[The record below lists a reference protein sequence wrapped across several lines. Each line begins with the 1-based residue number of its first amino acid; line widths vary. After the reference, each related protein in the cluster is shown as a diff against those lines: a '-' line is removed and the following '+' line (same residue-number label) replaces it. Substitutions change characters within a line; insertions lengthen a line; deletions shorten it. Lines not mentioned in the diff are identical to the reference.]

1 MINALTSVGFGLAIS
16 AALIYVLLRFF
27 VAAPNAT
34 NATEAISRHAFWTAL
49 IAFLASGTSGL
60 SNLWAIAPD
69 ADTGMIVDTQPTT
82 MLMHAAAPGLWLTL
96 VYILGQ
102 FTWPRH
108 LKPVRSASLE
118 VRSVKTL
125 VPKFLASLLLVCTVI
140 STVAIIFVW
149 NDPGAPHREGNDS
162 SSSSQEM
169 SYNADTDDFG
179 NPVDDDGNLLDLDS
193 TDAEG
198 NSPYISS
205 ITGTRSG
212 NEVGPYL
219 MGGLALAL
227 LGSAGAA
234 AVIVRRPPLDALDA
248 GENSILRSVWLNRL
262 LRTASI
268 VVAGFGA
275 ASASYLAEGIRAR
288 GDWAVPIT
296 GGGPFFSES
305 AQNHANVLNLIAS
318 ISFLALII
326 VVVSC
331 SPPKLVEVSPNA
343 LVGSSA
349 PSRSFST
356 ARDFLLLIHCIGL
369 FVMILVVMFMGMQA
383 EGSIY
388 STTTSADGTQT
399 FSFESTD
406 PTRLETMG
414 NLALTILLVAG
425 SYLLLNLLAAWV
437 ISRRVGGQSLETPR
451 RGLLPGWFLTVLAL
465 ATTVGVTS
473 VISFAVAGPPALREI
488 VWWAAAILV
497 VVAALAGVLYRNAT
511 RSARLADA
519 SRSEDTKIRLLLA
532 QRAARMV
539 GGVSLLLTS
548 LLGDPTFWTPSGRGY
563 GEGMYYDQDPSGFQ
577 LITLVLGIILC
588 LLPAATVYR
597 APRPT
602 TQYSTPSNR

>member
-1 MINALTSVGFGLAIS
+1 MINALTSVGFGLAMS

-34 NATEAISRHAFWTAL
+34 NTTEAISRHAFWTAL
-49 IAFLASGTSGL
+49 IAFFASGTSGL

-69 ADTGMIVDTQPTT
+69 AGTGMMVDTQPTT

-125 VPKFLASLLLVCTVI
+125 LPKFLASLLLVCTVI

-149 NDPGAPHREGNDS
+149 NDPGAPHREGSDS

-169 SYNADTDDFG
+169 SYDGETDDFG
-179 NPVDDDGNLLDLDS
+179 NPVDDDGNPIDLDS

-219 MGGLALAL
+219 MGGMALAL

-248 GENSILRSVWLNRL
+248 GENSILRSVWINRL

-288 GDWAVPIT
+288 ADWALPIT
-296 GGGPFFSES
+296 ASGPSFSES

-318 ISFLALII
+318 ISFLAL
-326 VVVSC
+326 
-331 SPPKLVEVSPNA
+331 
-343 LVGSSA
+343 
-349 PSRSFST
+349 
-356 ARDFLLLIHCIGL
+356 
-369 FVMILVVMFMGMQA
+369 
-383 EGSIY
+383 
-388 STTTSADGTQT
+388 
-399 FSFESTD
+399 
-406 PTRLETMG
+406 
-414 NLALTILLVAG
+414 
-425 SYLLLNLLAAWV
+425 
-437 ISRRVGGQSLETPR
+437 
-451 RGLLPGWFLTVLAL
+451 
-465 ATTVGVTS
+465 
-473 VISFAVAGPPALREI
+473 
-488 VWWAAAILV
+488 
-497 VVAALAGVLYRNAT
+497 
-511 RSARLADA
+511 
-519 SRSEDTKIRLLLA
+519 
-532 QRAARMV
+532 
-539 GGVSLLLTS
+539 
-548 LLGDPTFWTPSGRGY
+548 
-563 GEGMYYDQDPSGFQ
+563 
-577 LITLVLGIILC
+577 
-588 LLPAATVYR
+588 
-597 APRPT
+597 
-602 TQYSTPSNR
+602 

>member
-34 NATEAISRHAFWTAL
+34 NTTEAISRHAFWTAL

-60 SNLWAIAPD
+60 SNLWAIDPETH
-69 ADTGMIVDTQPTT
+69 TGIIVDGQPVL
-82 MLMHAAAPGLWLTL
+82 LMHAAAPGLWLTL

-125 VPKFLASLLLVCTVI
+125 VPKFLAGLLLVCTVI
-140 STVAIIFVW
+140 STVAIIFAW

-162 SSSSQEM
+162 SSQEM
-169 SYNADTDDFG
+169 SYNGETDDFG
-179 NPVDDDGNLLDLDS
+179 NPVDDDGNPIDLDS

-198 NSPYISS
+198 NVPYISS

-248 GENSILRSVWLNRL
+248 GENSILRSVWINRL

-288 GDWAVPIT
+288 GDWAVPIAA
-296 GGGPFFSES
+296 GGPFFSES
-305 AQNHANVLNLIAS
+305 AQNHANALSLIS
-318 ISFLALII
+318 GFGFLLLIV

-331 SPPKLVEVSPNA
+331 SPPKLVDVSPIA
-343 LVGSSA
+343 LAGSSA

-356 ARDFLLLIHCIGL
+356 ARDFLLLIHGIGL
-369 FVMILVVMFMGMQA
+369 FVMFLVVMFLGLQA
-383 EGSIY
+383 EGASY

-399 FSFESTD
+399 FSFDSTD
-406 PTRLETMG
+406 PTRLQTMG
-414 NLALTILLVAG
+414 NLALAIALAAG

-473 VISFAVAGPPALREI
+473 VINFAVAGPPALREI
-488 VWWAAAILV
+488 VWWAAAVLV
-497 VVAALAGVLYRNAT
+497 IVAALAGALYRNAT
-511 RSARLADA
+511 HRARLADA

-532 QRAARMV
+532 QRGARMV

-548 LLGDPTFWTPSGRGY
+548 LLADPTFWTPSGPGY

-577 LITLVLGIILC
+577 LITLALGIILC
-588 LLPAATVYR
+588 LLPAATIYR
-597 APRPT
+597 APRPI
-602 TQYSTPSNR
+602 TQYSTPSNH